1 MLPLLFFL
9 RCSFHLPC
17 MRCSSLRRCFDSCY
31 KYARLDTGR
40 PPLPTTATTTTT
52 SHPAQRQAS
61 KVMERR
67 ARRRHVPAFGE
78 WNYHCSPS
86 SPDDAPPEPARAAE
100 WWCSPE
106 PAEARSDAWFRY
118 SPPPPRR
125 PAPRKARRTQEK
137 RPQYCSGKGG
147 GVAVAARV
155 REEPAG
161 ADVVVVARPAARA
174 SRRVVRPV
182 DEDLYQVT
190 SPEFV
195 VSTRRPRQ
203 KRAARSLWMGCL
215 GGLGCIA

>member
-1 MLPLLFFL
+1 
-9 RCSFHLPC
+9 
-17 MRCSSLRRCFDSCY
+17 
-31 KYARLDTGR
+31 
-40 PPLPTTATTTTT
+40 
-52 SHPAQRQAS
+52 
-61 KVMERR
+61 MERR

-86 SPDDAPPEPARAAE
+86 SPDDAPLEPARAAE

-147 GVAVAARV
+147 GVAVAA
-155 REEPAG
+155 
-161 ADVVVVARPAARA
+161 A